1 MSVSLI
7 FLALK
12 QISNFFGQVCGC
24 CGWGKQLNI
33 RISKTTF
40 EQWLLFQLI
49 LASFSILQTKS
60 DRLCTYDP
68 NWFIEVHVSPHDQCI
83 HMFYNCDALM
93 KGKNL

>member
-40 EQWLLFQLI
+40 EQWLLFHLI

-68 NWFIEVHVSPHDQCI
+68 NWLLRYMSH
-83 HMFYNCDALM
+83 HMINAYTFYNCDAPM
-93 KGKNL
+93 KGKKL